1 MHLHADS
8 ARCSGCR
15 ACQLACSLHLF
26 GENNP
31 KKAAIGIIPHFPQPG
46 TFEVKT
52 CKQCGTCAEVCP
64 VEAIHKNERDAYYIN
79 SEECIACEACVEEC
93 PEGVIF
99 MHADYETPFEC
110 DLCGDCIEV
119 CGMKALW
126 IE

>member
-8 ARCSGCR
+8 TRCSGCR

-31 KKAAIGIIPHFPQPG
+31 KKAAISIIPHFPQPG

-64 VEAIHKNERDAYYIN
+64 VGAIHKNERGAYYID

-99 MHADYETPFEC
+99 LHADYETPFEC
-110 DLCGDCIEV
+110 DLCGDCVEV